1 MPRSTAPAVA
11 ITVGRSLPKIRIA
24 APVQADS
31 DARLIASRV
40 PTSALIAATTAGL
53 RRFSAALTFKTL

>member
-24 APVQADS
+24 APAQADS
-31 DARLIASRV
+31 DARLIEFWLHGRN
-40 PTSALIAATTAGL
+40 PLTRAT
-53 RRFSAALTFKTL
+53 